1 MTDKGKMIEAV
12 YKASL
17 TKRAT
22 LVIFYL
28 INRANKELTCFPGI
42 KTIASDCNMSDRT
55 VRRALDDLIDCGFVL
70 KESRYRENGGQSSN
84 LYTLNFGEKLETN
97 EYEYV
102 SDVELHVTS
111 ENKITDSIETIDF
124 NAYVKDDEGDVVL
137 SSNRDLYDESA
148 RLNDSVVCNLN
159 HKNRFKHL
167 SWDDYDS
174 IFSCHGETDSIA
186 PP

>member
-1 MTDKGKMIEAV
+1 MTDKGQMIEAV

-42 KTIASDCNMSDRT
+42 KTIAADCNMSDRT
-55 VRRALDDLIDCGFVL
+55 VRRALDDLIECRFVL

-84 LYTLNFGEKLETN
+84 LYTLSFSQFDE
-97 EYEYV
+97 V
-102 SDVELHVTS
+102 SDFS
-111 ENKITDSIETIDF
+111 QKCDSIKEH
-124 NAYVKDDEGDVVL
+124 
-137 SSNRDLYDESA
+137 SSKE
-148 RLNDSVVCNLN
+148 NDSISTLESVDFYNYKDENSIDDHIAEPVVCRSTISIYI
-159 HKNRFKHL
+159 KAIRSKRVVE
-167 SWDDYDS
+167 YMDS
-174 IFSCHGETDSIA
+174 RIIKLCQ

>member
-1 MTDKGKMIEAV
+1 MIEAV

-42 KTIASDCNMSDRT
+42 KTIAADCNMSDRT
-55 VRRALDDLIDCGFVL
+55 VRRALDDLIECGFVL

-84 LYTLNFGEKLETN
+84 LYTLDISEKLEAN
-97 EYEYV
+97 ESEYI
-102 SDVELHVTS
+102 SDNELYVTS
-111 ENKITDSIETIDF
+111 QNKETDIAETVDF
-124 NAYVKDDEGDVVL
+124 STYAKDDEGNVSVSQNSTIYDK
-137 SSNRDLYDESA
+137 SAQINDL
-148 RLNDSVVCNLN
+148 VICNFN
-159 HKNRFKHL
+159 HPDRIKHL
-167 SWDDYDS
+167 LSGYYEPT
-174 IFSCHGETDSIA
+174 FLCQGETDSLV